1 VPGLRRTCHE
11 PGKSSAAESRAVNL
25 FRRFFRGKVDEVKDW
40 RDPDREENPMAC
52 PEIKLDGIN
61 QELYANLLSE
71 ATAAGAEFDG
81 TKATLDGIELDWNYS
96 PEVQILRVSCTKK
109 PFYVNCGTVESHIR
123 GLVEKAKTGV

>member
-1 VPGLRRTCHE
+1 MPC
-11 PGKSSAAESRAVNL
+11 AEITI
-25 FRRFFRGKVDEVKDW
+25 EQI
-40 RDPDREENPMAC
+40 P
-52 PEIKLDGIN
+52 LD
-61 QELYANLLSE
+61 LYAKLLNE
-71 ATAAGAEFDG
+71 ATAAGAKFDG